1 MLSPM
6 VMGMPG
12 PSELDEERPPA
23 PPERPRV
30 TLRRELEDLPA
41 YVPGA
46 SGATPGAYK
55 LSSNEVP
62 FPPLP
67 AVLAAIADQAEDA
80 NRYPLMYSDRLT
92 DAIAAHHGQHRDRV
106 LVGNGS
112 VSVAELIVRSMCEPG
127 DEVVYAWRSF
137 EAYPILVQV
146 TGAKSVQVP
155 LTPEGRHDLAAMAD
169 AVTDRTRLV
178 IVCTPNNPT
187 STAITHAELVAF
199 LDRIPSHVMVLL
211 DEAYVHFVRSD
222 DAVDAFALLPRYKN
236 LVILR
241 TFAKAYGLAGLRVG
255 YAVGRRRLIR
265 SLQTASTPFGV
276 NALAQ
281 AAAVVALE
289 QTAQVA
295 ERVAAVVTERERVVG
310 ALRSQGWHAVPEP
323 QGNFYWLPLGDA
335 TGAFAADALAAGVTV
350 RPFSGEGV
358 RVTIGEPEANDIVL
372 ELTKRWA
379 EDSLTSTGSDDDAVE
394 TPRIDGVGGKPQD

>member
-1 MLSPM
+1 M
-6 VMGMPG
+6 
-12 PSELDEERPPA
+12 R
-23 PPERPRV
+23 
-30 TLRRELEDLPA
+30 LRGELENLPA

-67 AVLAAIADQAEDA
+67 AVLAAIADHAEDA

-92 DAIAAHHGQHRDRV
+92 EAIAAHHGQLRDRV

-112 VSVAELIVRSMCEPG
+112 VAVAELIVRSMCQPG

-137 EAYPILVQV
+137 EAYAILVQV
-146 TGAKSVQVP
+146 TGASSVQVP
-155 LTPEGRHDLAAMAD
+155 ITADGRHDLDAMAD
-169 AVTDRTRLV
+169 AITERTRLV

-187 STAITHAELVAF
+187 GTAITHTELVAF
-199 LDRIPSHVMVLL
+199 LDRVPSDVMVLL
-211 DEAYVHFVRSD
+211 DEAYVHFVTAEDPIDS
-222 DAVDAFALLPRYKN
+222 FALLPTYKN

-265 SLQTASTPFGV
+265 SLQTAATPFGV

-281 AAAVVALE
+281 AAAVAALE
-289 QTAQVA
+289 QVVQVT
-295 ERVAAVVTERERVVG
+295 ERVGAVVAERERVLA
-310 ALRSQGWHAVPEP
+310 ALRAQGWSTVPQA

-335 TGAFAADALAAGVTV
+335 AGAFAADALAAGVTV
-350 RPFSGEGV
+350 RPFSGDGV
-358 RVTIGEPEANDIVL
+358 RVTIGEPEANDVVL
-372 ELTKRWA
+372 ELTARWA
-379 EDSLTSTGSDDDAVE
+379 ADGNGGDAADTNASRGDDASVSDYN
-394 TPRIDGVGGKPQD
+394 TR